1 MFVISLCNIILVF
14 SSVVVNCQ
22 LWFDNG
28 ERGLTNNSYIY
39 YVNISDGDNALKCV
53 TDNPNCC
60 TDSYDV
66 NWNDETGTV
75 VHEGPDDT
83 SCLNVTRGYGEISL
97 NRKSKCIPDTS
108 GLWRCDIA
116 DSNDEIQ
123 SIYIYISN
131 DNTSGKQTGL
141 CHIIPDIIRIIII
154 YRYSTSRIS
163 PFRSSH

>member
-1 MFVISLCNIILVF
+1 MMFVISLCNIILVF

-22 LWFDNG
+22 LWFNNG
-28 ERGLTNNSYIY
+28 GKLLANNSYIY
-39 YVNISDGDNALKCV
+39 YANISHGYNALKCV

-66 NWNDETGTV
+66 NWKDETGTV

-83 SCLNVTRGYGEISL
+83 SCLYVTRGYQEISL
-97 NRKSKCIPDTS
+97 NRKSNCIPDTS

-116 DSNDEIQ
+116 DYSNEIL

-131 DNTSGKQTGL
+131 DNTSGK
-141 CHIIPDIIRIIII
+141 
-154 YRYSTSRIS
+154 
-163 PFRSSH
+163 

>member
-1 MFVISLCNIILVF
+1 MFLVWQF
-14 SSVVVNCQ
+14 CAVLMVTIVNCQ
-22 LWFDNG
+22 LWFENG
-28 ERGLTNNSYIY
+28 ENILTNNSYIY
-39 YVNISDGDNALKCV
+39 YANISHGDNVLKCA

-83 SCLNVTRGYGEISL
+83 SCLYVTRGIGNISL
-97 NRKSKCIPDTS
+97 SRKSNCIPDTS

-116 DSNDEIQ
+116 DYSNVTQ

-131 DNTSGKQTGL
+131 DNTSGK
-141 CHIIPDIIRIIII
+141 
-154 YRYSTSRIS
+154 
-163 PFRSSH
+163 

>member
-1 MFVISLCNIILVF
+1 MY
-14 SSVVVNCQ
+14 
-22 LWFDNG
+22 
-28 ERGLTNNSYIY
+28 GLTFKKELCLTIPTSTMLIL
-39 YVNISDGDNALKCV
+39 DNALKCV

-83 SCLNVTRGYGEISL
+83 SCLYVTRGYQEISL
-97 NRKSKCIPDTS
+97 NRKSNCIPDTS

-116 DSNDEIQ
+116 DYNDEIQ

-131 DNTSGKQTGL
+131 DKK
-141 CHIIPDIIRIIII
+141 IW
-154 YRYSTSRIS
+154 
-163 PFRSSH
+163 